1 MRIVG
6 HRQPKSQRRTI
17 WLLWHSGGLY
27 GDPVTE
33 VSRNEI
39 EAGETTG

>member
-1 MRIVG
+1 MRNVG
-6 HRQPKSQRRTI
+6 HLQRRNQRRTI
-17 WLLWHSGGLY
+17 WLLWHSGGLC

-39 EAGETTG
+39 EAGEATG